1 MKIIKIFLFLTVLAS
16 FGACKLDL
24 ANPNAATEADV
35 LTTKDGLLALAKGVE
50 HRFATSTLGVS
61 ILTPAVS
68 AREVA
73 ATTTFS
79 SLEEL
84 EDGGKQL
91 SGENERVSRLFART
105 MRTKGMAETLL
116 DNVDNVSMLPGT
128 TSALKAHASL
138 YRAMCIGI
146 LAYNWEQVPLKNS
159 KNNDAVF
166 VDRIT
171 ALREAIGQMESALSG
186 IQVTP
191 PSSEFNK
198 TLSDINLENTLK
210 MYIAR
215 FALIV
220 GDNDKAIAM
229 ADGVD
234 MSATPNYYFFDSQNQ
249 NPVFSTV
256 FEGTPQYAPRLD
268 FGLPASLAP
277 DAGDMRVGFYLGG
290 VDKLGNNYHVDSL
303 VAPFFNYAAAGIPV
317 VYPSEANL
325 IKAEAYANKDD
336 FVNAELYLNLVRN
349 KDAASDVLGIGAGL
363 GDTFTANNDKQ
374 ALLNEIYKN
383 RRIELYLTGL
393 GLEDSR
399 RLGRPAPPV
408 IDTINYNTER
418 NRNFYPYPADERLNN
433 SNTPADPTI

>member
-1 MKIIKIFLFLTVLAS
+1 MKNIKIFLFLTVLAS

-24 ANPNAATEADV
+24 ANPNAATESDV

-50 HRFATSTLGVS
+50 HSYATSTLGSS

-84 EDGGKQL
+84 ENGGKQL
-91 SGENERVSRLFART
+91 AGENERVSRLFSRT

-116 DNVDNVSMLPGT
+116 DNIDNVSMNAGT
-128 TSALKAHASL
+128 ASALKAHATL
-138 YRAMCIGI
+138 YRSMCLGI

-159 KNNDAVF
+159 KNNDAAF
-166 VDRIT
+166 VDRMA
-171 ALREAIGQMESALSG
+171 ALREAIGQMESVLSG
-186 IQVTP
+186 LAATP
-191 PSSEFNK
+191 PSPEFNK
-198 TLSDINLENTLK
+198 TLDGVDLVNTLK

-220 GDNDKAIAM
+220 GENDKAISM

-234 MSATPNYYFFDSQNQ
+234 VSAPSFFFFDSQNQ
-249 NPVFSTV
+249 NPVFSTI

-277 DAGDMRVGFYLGG
+277 DAGDLRVGFYLGG
-290 VDKLGNNYHVDSL
+290 VSKVGNNYLVDSL
-303 VAPFFNYAAAGIPV
+303 VAPFFNTSGAGIPV
-317 VYPSEANL
+317 IYPAEANL
-325 IKAEAYANKDD
+325 IKAEAYADKGD
-336 FVNAELYLNLVRN
+336 FVNAEKFLNLVRN
-349 KDAASDVLGIGAGL
+349 KDAASDALGLGAGL

-374 ALLNEIYKN
+374 TLLNEIYKN

-393 GLEDSR
+393 GMEDSR
-399 RLGRPAPPV
+399 RLGRPEPPV
-408 IDTINYNTER
+408 VDIIDYSSER

-433 SNTPADPTI
+433 SNTPTDPTI